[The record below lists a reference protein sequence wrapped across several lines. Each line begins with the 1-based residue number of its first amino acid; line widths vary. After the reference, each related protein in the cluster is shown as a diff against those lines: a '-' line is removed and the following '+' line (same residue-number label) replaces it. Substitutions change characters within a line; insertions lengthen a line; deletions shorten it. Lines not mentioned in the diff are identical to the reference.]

1 MSTLPKE
8 VLRNMINEGNLKT
21 AGDLHSYL
29 KDMFKD
35 ALQEMLEAELEIEL
49 GYSKGDKK
57 NKQTDNR
64 RNGYTQKTV
73 KTQFGELPI
82 EVPRDRDGEFEP
94 IVVPKHKRDIS
105 SIEEKVISPYGRGM
119 STRDIHEQIKEILR

>member
-49 GYSKGDKK
+49 GYSKGGIKRINRLIIDGMAILK
-57 NKQTDNR
+57 NCKDPIWRITNR
-64 RNGYTQKTV
+64 
-73 KTQFGELPI
+73 
-82 EVPRDRDGEFEP
+82 
-94 IVVPKHKRDIS
+94 
-105 SIEEKVISPYGRGM
+105 
-119 STRDIHEQIKEILR
+119 ST

>member
-8 VLRNMINEGNLKT
+8 VLRSIINDGNLKT
-21 AGDLHSYL
+21 EEDLHSYL

-35 ALQEMLEAELEIEL
+35 ALQEILEAELEMEL

-57 NKQTDNR
+57 NKATDNR
-64 RNGYTQKTV
+64 RNGYSAKTV

-82 EVPRDRDGEFEP
+82 EVPRDRDGNF
-94 IVVPKHKRDIS
+94 
-105 SIEEKVISPYGRGM
+105 
-119 STRDIHEQIKEILR
+119 L